1 MRSGGKQGRAE
12 LGVVKMPIKDVVWEA
27 VNGWLKDEVRTL
39 LEGELTEE
47 EEEILDRLTDEQW
60 DELIDEFVNLYAN
73 EYREE
78 FVEGLREKLAEFTKR
93 RRKR

>member
-1 MRSGGKQGRAE
+1 
-12 LGVVKMPIKDVVWEA
+12 MPIKASICGDVVWEA

-60 DELIDEFVNLYAN
+60 DELIDEFVRLYST

-78 FVEGLREKLAEFTKR
+78 FVEGLKEKLVEFAKR
-93 RRKR
+93 RHRKFRRVRG

>member
-1 MRSGGKQGRAE
+1 
-12 LGVVKMPIKDVVWEA
+12 MPIRGEVVWEA

-73 EYREE
+73 KYREE
-78 FVEGLREKLAEFTKR
+78 FVEGLREKLVEFAKR
-93 RRKR
+93 RHRK